1 MTVTV
6 CYNLQVNINFASFY
20 VQQQQHNTE
29 CFFCLRYIYWRLQIK
44 KLSCAKKLQD
54 ASY

>member
-29 CFFCLRYIYWRLQIK
+29 CFFLSTIYLLTITNQE
-44 KLSCAKKLQD
+44 A
-54 ASY
+54 